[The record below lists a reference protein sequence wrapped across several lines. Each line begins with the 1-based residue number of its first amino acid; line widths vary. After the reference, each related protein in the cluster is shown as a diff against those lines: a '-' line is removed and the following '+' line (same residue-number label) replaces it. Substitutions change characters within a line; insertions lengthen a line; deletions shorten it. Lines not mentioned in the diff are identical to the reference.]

1 MVRCSGVHGRGDLP
15 GNASNKQQ
23 NFKIQFLQINQAKLC
38 TNHQEFMGEE
48 TSLEKLFK
56 SMDKDGDGTVT
67 KEVQAIIFIFIVAI
81 IFIFI
86 VVIIIIFIVIIM
98 IIFIIVIIIFLSPMI
113 ITSRTISQEF
123 RKICKNL
130 TQDQVANVAKLKY
143 GKKEKII
150 KKDQTIDF
158 LLFHIKGV
166 RCVCKI

>member
-1 MVRCSGVHGRGDLP
+1 
-15 GNASNKQQ
+15 
-23 NFKIQFLQINQAKLC
+23 
-38 TNHQEFMGEE
+38 MGEE

-86 VVIIIIFIVIIM
+86 VVIIIIFIVIII

-130 TQDQVANVAKLKY
+130 TQDQVANVAKQKY
-143 GKKEKII
+143 GKK
-150 KKDQTIDF
+150 KKT
-158 LLFHIKGV
+158 
-166 RCVCKI
+166 